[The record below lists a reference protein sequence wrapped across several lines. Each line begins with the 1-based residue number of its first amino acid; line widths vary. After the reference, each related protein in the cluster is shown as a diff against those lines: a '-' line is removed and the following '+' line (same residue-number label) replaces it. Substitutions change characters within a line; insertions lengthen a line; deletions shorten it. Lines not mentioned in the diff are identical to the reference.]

1 MISTFLFHTCT
12 DDCKNCKNRYQ
23 PKFTET
29 IIQLVIGSK
38 ECVADFG
45 YFVVNSLC
53 SFARK
58 PTYFLLV
65 CSSSTLLHVVRHIVL
80 ILIRI
85 GGFCQG
91 GETTKVMKRM
101 TANCLF
107 IIYVRLQVNQ
117 LCKLTKTCLLEKL

>member
-53 SFARK
+53 SFERK

-91 GETTKVMKRM
+91 ADHESHEEDDS
-101 TANCLF
+101 
-107 IIYVRLQVNQ
+107 Q
-117 LCKLTKTCLLEKL
+117 LLVHHLCSATSKSVCKLTKTCLLEKL